1 MHTLFSGGATPSCD
15 TLDCIFLNSA
25 CMVCLYSIADV
36 NECKDLREAPC
47 QGEGNICRNTDGSF
61 VCECEDG
68 FAMDENGK
76 IR

>member
-1 MHTLFSGGATPSCD
+1 
-15 TLDCIFLNSA
+15 
-25 CMVCLYSIADV
+25 MVCLYSIADV

-68 FAMDENGK
+68 FAMDQNGK
-76 IR
+76 IKRLML